1 MYPLALTSDLGASC
15 PHSPGGVLSKEAS
28 RCADVALKREIVRPR
43 IPGSRGLSDNAFGL
57 RHINR
62 MQQEAR

>member
-1 MYPLALTSDLGASC
+1 MAPFT
-15 PHSPGGVLSKEAS
+15 GGVLSKEAS
-28 RCADVALKREIVRPR
+28 RYADVALKRKIVRPR
-43 IPGSRGLSDNAFGL
+43 IPGSRGPSDNAFGL